1 MLAISMT
8 KPQDIK
14 RTDGHK
20 SRANSI
26 ARLRNYPSSS
36 WRSSSPRLGSSV
48 NSLNGNQSFLRH
60 GSSVGENEE
69 LNVFSRSVN
78 PEYASKLSSDNES
91 SDSKEEANFAAG
103 MLDPKVVHQL
113 SKHLKNQDKN
123 PMTLEGGDITRDIY
137 KVTEQDVGPGGRRRS
152 TSSSEVERMSSTGSR
167 ASSINVPGGF
177 RREYI
182 LQSTRE
188 PFRTKNVNFLSK
200 NFVEFLSIF
209 GHFAGEDLENEDD
222 LIACH
227 YKPTYPV
234 DEEAPLLARN
244 EQELNTQRTATNKKA
259 YFLLLKAFVGTG
271 ILFLPKAFSNGG
283 LLFSS
288 SILLFFGL
296 LSYWCYLVLIYA
308 MRATQATS
316 FGEIGRKLYG
326 KWFQEIILFSIV
338 VSQIGFI
345 GAYIIFTGENLRA
358 FTVNVSSYTYDD
370 LPIGLF
376 ILGQLIIFLPLSLV
390 RDITK
395 LTLLALLANVFIL
408 VGILSIIYFII
419 VELIHTG
426 TVTGKGINFLI
437 NTEEFS
443 LFIGV
448 AIFAFEGIG
457 LIIPIHESMIHPEAF
472 PKVLFQVILTI
483 SIAFVLIATL
493 GYLAFGQDVNTNII
507 SNLPQNSPLVIL
519 IELLYAISISLST
532 PLQLFPAIRLMEQ
545 KLFTRTG
552 KKSLWVKWTK
562 NFFRFAFVFIT
573 MMIAYYGGQNLDR
586 FVSFVGC
593 FACIPLVYI
602 YPPLLHSRSCCFESD
617 TLSEKENR
625 KRYLLKKLN
634 YFLILLG
641 ATAMVYTTYQIVN
654 S

>member
-1 MLAISMT
+1 MT

-14 RTDGHK
+14 RADGRN
-20 SRANSI
+20 SRAASI
-26 ARLRNYPSSS
+26 AKLRNYPSSS
-36 WRSSSPRLGSSV
+36 WRSSSPRMGSSV
-48 NSLNGNQSFLRH
+48 NSFNGNQTFLRH
-60 GSSVGENEE
+60 GSFVGENEE
-69 LNVFSRSVN
+69 LNVFSRSMN
-78 PEYASKLSSDNES
+78 TENTSKLYSYSDNES

-103 MLDPKVVHQL
+103 MHDPKVVHQL
-113 SKHLKNQDKN
+113 NKHLKKQDKN
-123 PMTLEGGDITRDIY
+123 PMALEGGDITREIY
-137 KVTEQDVGPGGRRRS
+137 KVTEQDAGNGGRRRS
-152 TSSSEVERMSSTGSR
+152 ISSSEVERATSNGSR

-182 LQSTRE
+182 LQSVRE
-188 PFRTKNVNFLSK
+188 PFQTKNVNFVTK

-227 YKPTYPV
+227 YKPAYPV
-234 DEEAPLLARN
+234 DEEAPLLARDV
-244 EQELNTQRTATNKKA
+244 QEINTQRTATNKKA

-288 SILLFFGL
+288 LILLFFGL

-308 MRATQATS
+308 MRATRATS

-326 KWFQEIILFSIV
+326 RWFQEIILVSIV

-358 FTVNVSSYTYDD
+358 FTVNISSYTYDD

-376 ILGQLIIFLPLSLV
+376 ILGQLILFLPLSLV

-395 LTLLALLANVFIL
+395 LSLLALLANVFIL
-408 VGILSIIYFII
+408 VGILTIIYFIM
-419 VELIHTG
+419 VELIQSG
-426 TVTGKGINFLI
+426 TVAGKGINFLI

-472 PKVLFQVILTI
+472 PKVLFQVIVTI

-507 SNLPQNSPLVIL
+507 SNLPQNSPLVVL

-532 PLQLFPAIRLMEQ
+532 PLQLFPAIRLVEQ
-545 KLFTRTG
+545 KLFTKTG
-552 KKSLWVKWTK
+552 KKSLRVKWTK
-562 NFFRFAFVFIT
+562 NFFRFAFVFLT

-625 KRYLLKKLN
+625 KRFFLRRLN
-634 YFLILLG
+634 YFLIIVG
-641 ATAMVYTTYQIVN
+641 TAAMFYTTYQIVN